1 MYRGSPSPT
10 VLRVSYRTRGGCVPP
25 DYDRSSRPNYDYPS
39 RPNYDHQSRRT
50 PAGFFLALPHR
61 LTAPLLHSLPV
72 PSRCSTVSRA
82 VLMPHCLPRR
92 PAAPSPPG
100 LFPTGLDSYSFSRSA
115 RCVPRTSQLQFTITV
130 QIYSPRLHFSAIFSY
145 FPRPFSSTILVHYSP
160 PLFSST
166 IFPHHF
172 PLLFFSTIPHS
183 YISYL
188 YSSAI
193 FHTYTLQLYRIVT
206 LSTSVRRYDSR
217 QVIQS
222 SPPGHAP
229 RYVRIPETFSK
240 PCLDGYLFS
249 RRSSSTDI
257 SSNRTA

>member
-1 MYRGSPSPT
+1 VIS
-10 VLRVSYRTRGGCVPP
+10 RVYGYTSRSTGGPPPPPFSEFHIAHGVGVSPP
-25 DYDRSSRPNYDYPS
+25 DYDRSSRPNYDHPS

-50 PAGFFLALPHR
+50 PAGFLPALPHR

-130 QIYSPRLHFSAIFSY
+130 QIYSPRLHFSAIFFY
-145 FPRPFSSTILVHYSP
+145 FPRPFSSAILVHYSPPLFSSAILVHYSP

-166 IFPHHF
+166 IFLCYSC
-172 PLLFFSTIPHS
+172 PLFSSTILLHYSSPLYPTAISHS
-183 YISYL
+183 YTPQL
-188 YSSAI
+188 YS
-193 FHTYTLQLYRIVT
+193 
-206 LSTSVRRYDSR
+206 
-217 QVIQS
+217 
-222 SPPGHAP
+222 
-229 RYVRIPETFSK
+229 IPI
-240 PCLDGYLFS
+240 LFS
-249 RRSSSTDI
+249 YI
-257 SSNRTA
+257 V